1 MANPKVQELKKHLIS
16 KGFLVY
22 RCGAEDVMLAER
34 VRDNLIMDAS
44 VAVIASEPLRV
55 RFLARAQ
62 RNDFPWSQENP
73 AALLERA
80 RRAVATAA
88 PEGFREVGTMT
99 TPLLDPID
107 AEQVLDVW
115 YQVVFEKDV
124 GGLDEAMEAVQF
136 ALSLEKV
143 AVR

>member
-1 MANPKVQELKKHLIS
+1 MPSPKVQEIKKHLVG

-44 VAVIASEPLRV
+44 VGVIAGEPLRV

-73 AALLERA
+73 AALFERA
-80 RRAVATAA
+80 RRAVAAAA
-88 PEGFREVGTMT
+88 PEGFREVGTVT

-107 AEQVLDVW
+107 AAQVLDVW

-124 GGLDEAMEAVQF
+124 TDLDEAVTAVRF
-136 ALSLEKV
+136 AIALEKV
-143 AVR
+143 ALR